1 MVEMVM
7 AVLLQMMMVEMEN
20 QTQDLVVVRLHGL
33 VLTKMLVLEVDLVV
47 TEL

>member
-1 MVEMVM
+1 M

-20 QTQDLVVVRLHGL
+20 QTQDLVVVRLLGL
-33 VLTKMLVLEVDLVV
+33 VLTKMLVLEVEVVV